1 MSGDQGNPPPQD
13 ALAEQQVLF
22 TDLRRVIAPF
32 FGQQSFG
39 DNKET
44 AFNKTSFDGFDLN
57 DLVDLVDN
65 AKPDDMEAVGNALY
79 QAAEKIEQVGTDLA
93 KHIEGVAWEGE
104 AGEAFRKWGGD
115 LAKNTKKLGTFTGS
129 AGVQIKAAG
138 IGLTEVRSAMPPR
151 DDGGVGPKVADIK
164 SPARVKSNPDFV
176 KAEKADAAKRE
187 SVRQEAIIQMDKL
200 SSYYQV
206 SHDTMYA
213 AEEPMFKPMP
223 NIGMPVPPA
232 ELLPERQFVG
242 GGVTQPVSGV
252 ASVGAEVGA
261 GSSGAVPHSGVQ
273 QMAGPTESVVE
284 SSAAAPDRYV
294 GTEIDSVE
302 APPARNAADS
312 PRNVAPSAPG
322 GTGPTLQAGPL
333 GSSAPVR
340 PVGPK
345 FTHVSGKSGTS
356 GPLGRQSPAGPA
368 GPVARP
374 STGPSAPVGRPATPT
389 TPQPAGRNGIYGGQ
403 PTSRMAPTSS
413 ASRIPRGTVIGSES
427 TGNPPMGRGSTATGG
442 STAAPMRGGASAGS
456 PARRLSSAPG
466 GVLGNPRAA
475 AGNQRSRTFTPG
487 GTGLV
492 HGGNVDRNN
501 AIGSAPRGQSPSG
514 RDRERS
520 DARRPE
526 YLVEDEETW
535 SAGRRDSAPPVVE

>member
-1 MSGDQGNPPPQD
+1 MGDNDNPPPQD
-13 ALAEQQVLF
+13 ALAERQLLF
-22 TDLRRVIAPF
+22 TDLRRMVAPF

-79 QAAEKIEQVGTDLA
+79 QAAEKIEQVGIDLA
-93 KHIEGVAWEGE
+93 KHIEGVPWEGE

-176 KAEKADAAKRE
+176 KAEKVDAAKRE

-223 NIGMPVPPA
+223 TTIPVPKPSGKGSRFGLEA
-232 ELLPERQFVG
+232 GWSDQSSARQ
-242 GGVTQPVSGV
+242 GV
-252 ASVGAEVGA
+252 ASSASEPRGAESFSGGGGHEVGA
-261 GSSGAVPHSGVQ
+261 AS
-273 QMAGPTESVVE
+273 AGLGNVASPIVH
-284 SSAAAPDRYV
+284 DQHV

-302 APPARNAADS
+302 APSAPTVGEATTRPVGPNGPAGPHSMPTAGPLINAAPVRHTGPKPPSVTGS
-312 PRNVAPSAPG
+312 PRPMAPPG
-322 GTGPTLQAGPL
+322 RPDSAGPL
-333 GSSAPVR
+333 GRAPTAATGPIGR
-340 PVGPK
+340 PV
-345 FTHVSGKSGTS
+345 
-356 GPLGRQSPAGPA
+356 
-368 GPVARP
+368 
-374 STGPSAPVGRPATPT
+374 TPT
-389 TPQPAGRNGIYGGQ
+389 TPQPSGRNGIVGGQ
-403 PTSRMAPTSS
+403 PISRTGQTAGSS
-413 ASRIPRGTVIGSES
+413 RFPSGTVVGNET
-427 TGNPPMGRGSTATGG
+427 TGRAPMGRSPMIPGGGNASTPGAAHSGRRLTSTPGG
-442 STAAPMRGGASAGS
+442 IVGS
-456 PARRLSSAPG
+456 PRSSVSGQG
-466 GVLGNPRAA
+466 G
-475 AGNQRSRTFTPG
+475 QTFTPG

-492 HGGNVDRNN
+492 RRTGADSRN
-501 AIGSAPRGQSPSG
+501 AIGAAPRSQIPSG
-514 RDRERS
+514 PKREDS
-520 DARRPE
+520 RRPD
-526 YLVEDEETW
+526 YLVEDTEAWTT
-535 SAGRRDSAPPVVE
+535 GRRDSAPPVVE

>member
-1 MSGDQGNPPPQD
+1 MGDNDNPPPQD
-13 ALAEQQVLF
+13 ALAERQVLF
-22 TDLRRVIAPF
+22 TDLRRMVAPF

-79 QAAEKIEQVGTDLA
+79 QAAEKIEQVGIDLA
-93 KHIEGVAWEGE
+93 KHIEGVPWEGE

-213 AEEPMFKPMP
+213 AEEPVFKPMP
-223 NIGMPVPPA
+223 TTIPVPKPSGGDTVFGPQSGWSDQPSA
-232 ELLPERQFVG
+232 RQGGASFVSEP
-242 GGVTQPVSGV
+242 QESASVSGGEGRDV
-252 ASVGAEVGA
+252 EASP
-261 GSSGAVPHSGVQ
+261 SGLRNATSPV
-273 QMAGPTESVVE
+273 
-284 SSAAAPDRYV
+284 APDQQV
-294 GTEIDSVE
+294 GTEIDSVQ
-302 APPARNAADS
+302 
-312 PRNVAPSAPG
+312 APSAPTAG
-322 GTGPTLQAGPL
+322 EAPT
-333 GSSAPVR
+333 R
-340 PVGPK
+340 PVGPNGPGGPSPTPMAGPLMNTAPGRHAGPK
-345 FTHVSGKSGTS
+345 PPSVTGSPRVGAPPGRPSSTGPS
-356 GPLGRQSPAGPA
+356 GPLGRASTTP
-368 GPVARP
+368 
-374 STGPSAPVGRPATPT
+374 TGPMGRPVTPT
-389 TPQPAGRNGIYGGQ
+389 TPQPAGRNGIVGGQ
-403 PTSRMAPTSS
+403 PTSRTGQAAGTT
-413 ASRIPRGTVIGSES
+413 RFPRGTVVGNES
-427 TGNPPMGRGSTATGG
+427 TGRTPMGRSPLGPGSVNPGATG
-442 STAAPMRGGASAGS
+442 AGYS
-456 PARRLSSAPG
+456 ARRLTSTPG
-466 GVLGNPRAA
+466 GVVGSPRSAT
-475 AGNQRSRTFTPG
+475 GTQQGRTFTPG

-492 HGGNVDRNN
+492 GASGADSRN
-501 AIGSAPRGQSPSG
+501 AIGAAPRSQAPGG
-514 RDRERS
+514 RERDES
-520 DARRPE
+520 RRPD
-526 YLVEDEETW
+526 YLVEDAETW
-535 SAGRRDSAPPVVE
+535 TTGRRESAPPVVE